1 MVVSTVKYGLI
12 VDGLGVL
19 VLPILGNFHLEGV
32 KACDCSHERE
42 KNGEWGEL
50 GQDRLEVRWEAVMF
64 LFNVVN
70 LNV

>member
-1 MVVSTVKYGLI
+1 MII
-12 VDGLGVL
+12 V
-19 VLPILGNFHLEGV
+19 PIRYPLYPI
-32 KACDCSHERE
+32 
-42 KNGEWGEL
+42 KNGKTGML

>member
-1 MVVSTVKYGLI
+1 MHVAAVEPFKEI
-12 VDGLGVL
+12 D
-19 VLPILGNFHLEGV
+19 
-32 KACDCSHERE
+32 HETTYISQDLRE
-42 KNGEWGEL
+42 KNGKTGML

>member
-1 MVVSTVKYGLI
+1 MTILFVSHI
-12 VDGLGVL
+12 V
-19 VLPILGNFHLEGV
+19 P
-32 KACDCSHERE
+32 E
-42 KNGEWGEL
+42 KNGKTGEL

>member
-1 MVVSTVKYGLI
+1 MKTLFLKRNLK
-12 VDGLGVL
+12 
-19 VLPILGNFHLEGV
+19 GNSHFFPYS
-32 KACDCSHERE
+32 SHENLRLQRTSHE
-42 KNGEWGEL
+42 KNGKTGML